1 MSVHCLHHQDAEKT
15 QGVLWQNGA
24 GNQKNPFVGF
34 INPDFGSKK
43 SEISLKIRTL
53 VIYQL
58 TNHILP
64 QP

>member
-1 MSVHCLHHQDAEKT
+1 
-15 QGVLWQNGA
+15 
-24 GNQKNPFVGF
+24 VGF